1 MGRKVYISSD
11 MSTDDR
17 LMEAADHS
25 PMAPIL
31 WPWLLTAF
39 DDWGRAEAVPRTI
52 KAKVFPSFDAV
63 TTEHVAGALN
73 ALASAGLIM
82 LYEIGH
88 KQYMAIP
95 PEKWF
100 RYQTQIP
107 RDKRKRDS
115 SRIPAPDHSAV
126 ARDLAESSAVAR
138 DLVPSPSPS
147 PSPSPLSPF
156 ASLRDAPPSGDASLP
171 AEHHAPVAWS
181 EPAEAG
187 LRFEQDET
195 AHVDLAA
202 AAKDQDSVSEGQS
215 APLSPQP
222 LLPLQPRLS
231 VVSAGSDQVAVTS
244 DLGAEAQALAT
255 AAYDV
260 LKDFGRIP
268 ADQRWVGR
276 AIGRIKQLRPEA
288 RARVSDAVRWAVQPG
303 APSYVGTWLSKC
315 DFSQILDAY
324 GTAASHPPAR
334 AAPEPAGF
342 AAIRAFVEK
351 SKQQE
356 AMDGDR

>member
-17 LMEAADHS
+17 LMEAADHA

-63 TTEHVAGALN
+63 TTEHVEGALN

-107 RDKRKRDS
+107 RCKRERDS
-115 SRIPAPDHSAV
+115 SRIPAPDHSKNDHPSDI
-126 ARDLAESSAVAR
+126 ARDRADPSDIAR

-147 PSPSPLSPF
+147 PSLSGMPDSGDAYASPPSSSTTGAEPPSPT
-156 ASLRDAPPSGDASLP
+156 RDAPPEDNLPAQDLVTVSDSAPGLYLVPGVIPPQDGLVQPQLIIRAWNTTCSDVMPKAKTLTQDRRSKIRSRCTADRGRDLNWWHAYFARIRSSPFCCGEMPSRDGRETWRADLDWAIRSEQVVARVLEGRYDARASPKSGPEYRNLDAAPGGDA
-171 AEHHAPVAWS
+171 
-181 EPAEAG
+181 G
-187 LRFEQDET
+187 GDYRQDW
-195 AHVDLAA
+195 D
-202 AAKDQDSVSEGQS
+202 
-215 APLSPQP
+215 P
-222 LLPLQPRLS
+222 
-231 VVSAGSDQVAVTS
+231 
-244 DLGAEAQALAT
+244 
-255 AAYDV
+255 
-260 LKDFGRIP
+260 FGR
-268 ADQRWVGR
+268 
-276 AIGRIKQLRPEA
+276 
-288 RARVSDAVRWAVQPG
+288 DAGQG
-303 APSYVGTWLSKC
+303 
-315 DFSQILDAY
+315 
-324 GTAASHPPAR
+324 
-334 AAPEPAGF
+334 
-342 AAIRAFVEK
+342 
-351 SKQQE
+351 
-356 AMDGDR
+356 